1 MVEPQV
7 RDRLIPAVL
16 GALATI
22 VGLFE
27 LGAGRGPL
35 DTRSAVMATVA
46 GLLCFA
52 AHALRAYEFTK
63 AVVASQLVLA
73 LLATIQVANL
83 GAEKFG
89 GGLVSVPVLWMVLA
103 TPALHIGILAKH
115 AGVWRGHLY
124 LEIIMVF
131 GALAP
136 CGLLWFEGADLG
148 RIQFA
153 VALGL
158 VAVVAAVI
166 VARAEERAR
175 VNEFVA

>member
-1 MVEPQV
+1 MIDPEV

-22 VGLFE
+22 VGLVE
-27 LGAGRGPL
+27 LGTDRGPL
-35 DTRSAVMATVA
+35 DVRVTVMAVAA

-52 AHALRAYEFTK
+52 GHALRAYEFTK
-63 AVVASQLVLA
+63 AVVASQLVLG
-73 LLATIQVANL
+73 LLATIQVAVV
-83 GAEKFG
+83 GADKFG
-89 GGLVSVPVLWMVLA
+89 GGFGSVPVLWMVLA
-103 TPALHIGILAKH
+103 TPALHVGILAKQ
-115 AGVWRGHLY
+115 AGVLTDHLY

-136 CGLLWFEGADLG
+136 SGLLWFDGADLG

-158 VAVVAAVI
+158 VAVIAALI
-166 VARAEERAR
+166 VARSEEQAR
-175 VNEFVA
+175 VDEFVA